1 MPSTGSAAQVVSAA
15 HFVIKVEE
23 QEVASFSELSGI
35 NSEIEAVEYI
45 SASEDGGTTHSKQF
59 GKVKPPKVTL
69 KRGLDNTNY
78 IWVWHQLAL
87 LGDPAAIKK
96 EVTLQ
101 LKSSGGGIVVTYL
114 LEDAWPSKVDIAGA
128 KAGASDVI
136 METVEIVCSQ
146 ILMPS

>member
-1 MPSTGSAAQVVSAA
+1 MPSVASPSQVVSAA
-15 HFVIKVEE
+15 HFVIKVENN
-23 QEVASFSELSGI
+23 EVASFSELSGI

-78 IWVWHQLAL
+78 IWTWHQLAL
-87 LGDPAAIKK
+87 LGDPAAIKP
-96 EVTLQ
+96 EVMLQ
-101 LKSSGGGIVVTYL
+101 LISSGGGIQVTYL
-114 LEDAWPSKVDIAGA
+114 LEDAWPSKVDISGA

>member
-1 MPSTGSAAQVVSAA
+1 MPSQASALQVVSAA
-15 HFVIKVEE
+15 HFVIKVEN

-45 SASEDGGTTHSKQF
+45 SASEAGGTTHSKQF
-59 GKVKPPKVTL
+59 GKIKPPKVTL
-69 KRGLDNTNY
+69 KRGLDNSNY
-78 IWVWHQLAL
+78 IWLWHQAAL
-87 LGDPAAIKK
+87 LGDPLAIKT
-96 EVTLQ
+96 EVALQ
-101 LKSSGGGIVVTYL
+101 LISSGGGIQVTYL